1 MTEEKTG
8 SKDLVITKDLSLSSV
23 NKIYEV
29 GNYVKQIKEKHIRTN
44 QKMEDYL
51 QENTEIERREL
62 EEVIAKFNKKM
73 EHLREA
79 DCYKAMEVKLDRYEE
94 KLHVTMTQVMV
105 SYKKAVKQIYRCYPE
120 QEEKHEKM
128 LQFHKVIED
137 AFLSEDEKKIM
148 KAIKDEIHAIPHR
161 MITL

>member
-1 MTEEKTG
+1 
-8 SKDLVITKDLSLSSV
+8 
-23 NKIYEV
+23 
-29 GNYVKQIKEKHIRTN
+29 
-44 QKMEDYL
+44 MENYL

-73 EHLREA
+73 EKLREA
-79 DCYKAMEVKLDRYEE
+79 DCYKAMEEKLDRYEE
-94 KLHVTMTQVMV
+94 KLHVTMAQVMV
-105 SYKKAVKQIYRCYPE
+105 SYKKAVKQIYRSYPS
-120 QEEKHEKM
+120 EEERHDKM